1 MNQHRLI
8 HFLKQGIIIKMKKL
22 LFILLS
28 CPLLSLAQTKSQPD
42 TIKIPT
48 HAARQ
53 IAKDLVSCDS
63 LKAIYSFTTQ
73 QLTLTEQK
81 VAVQDKIIAN
91 HIEKGIMYEQ
101 RIKNEQEKFVV
112 QGKWIEDLR
121 KQNKRLKVK
130 LRFIQV
136 AGAAVGGVL
145 TYLYITK

>member
-1 MNQHRLI
+1 
-8 HFLKQGIIIKMKKL
+8 MKKI
-22 LFILLS
+22 LFILLI
-28 CPLLSLAQTKSQPD
+28 CPLFSLAQTKPQPD

-63 LKAIYSFTTQ
+63 LKAIHNLTAQ

-81 VAVQDKIIAN
+81 VAVQDKIISS

-130 LRFIQV
+130 LRFIQITGV
-136 AGAAVGGVL
+136 AVGGLL